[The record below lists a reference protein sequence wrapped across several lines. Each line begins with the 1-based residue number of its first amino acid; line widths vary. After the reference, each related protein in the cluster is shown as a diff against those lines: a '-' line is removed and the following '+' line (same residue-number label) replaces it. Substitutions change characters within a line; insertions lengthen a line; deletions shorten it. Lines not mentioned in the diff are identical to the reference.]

1 MKSPN
6 LTQINLR
13 NDPINRRIQG
23 YSFRNSEDEVW
34 CSRCDCI
41 QFSRSK
47 FEFQHSIEAQMGYAH
62 RETNGTRFGVFSK
75 ENLKKFREQ
84 VLRREER
91 NLYKTKSIV
100 SRPMKRW
107 SRSTVVIVRP
117 FGWTVVLSWASD
129 LHRVVEIQSE
139 IIDFKRSQPL

>member
-1 MKSPN
+1 MMKSPN

-13 NDPINRRIQG
+13 NDLINRRIQG

-47 FEFQHSIEAQMGYAH
+47 FEFQHSIEAQMGYEH
-62 RETNGTRFGVFSK
+62 RETNGARFGVFYK
-75 ENLKKFREQ
+75 ENLRNDRER

-91 NLYKTKSIV
+91 FLKERNEMWAVGLERS
-100 SRPMKRW
+100 SRW
-107 SRSTVVIVRP
+107 TIAIVRP
-117 FGWTVVLSWASD
+117 FNRIVVLIRSSDIHPTVV
-129 LHRVVEIQSE
+129 
-139 IIDFKRSQPL
+139 IDR